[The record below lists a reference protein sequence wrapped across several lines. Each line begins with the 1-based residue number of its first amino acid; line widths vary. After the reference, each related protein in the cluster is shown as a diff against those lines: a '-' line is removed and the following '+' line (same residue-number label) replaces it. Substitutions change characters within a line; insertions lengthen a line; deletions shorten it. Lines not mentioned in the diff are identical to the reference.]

1 MPLFVRVLFSAR
13 LRFLEVAMQQS
24 ALDHTTGQI
33 NLLGYVLHAQF
44 SLTTIV
50 FPIVSATDMHF
61 FAIMIAL

>member
-1 MPLFVRVLFSAR
+1 
-13 LRFLEVAMQQS
+13 MQQS
-24 ALDHTTGQI
+24 AMDHTTGQI